1 MPVGFAKAI
10 ITASSGGGSG
20 AGTSAGNAAVS
31 AKQAYDLGLRTN
43 KAWVTIPNNGPFE
56 FDFDPSD
63 RYGTGENGWIKY
75 DRWFF
80 GANNSNIHWT
90 QYGSPNSIYPAW
102 STDNNT
108 SSNNTI
114 NEGRFRI
121 GREQSHQGGNSL
133 STIRYRLPAHTS
145 MRWWMQAH
153 TYGSDTADCGYMNE
167 NFYGIINNNPYE
179 NNGSGYW
186 TVVWDGNPSGSW
198 GSNMLSLD
206 PGNWCSGNNYHS
218 NSQYRSWGN
227 ERGVAYN
234 SYIIHGT
241 TDAYNEYRIMNE
253 WELWLH

>member
-20 AGTSAGNAAVS
+20 AGTNAGNPAVS

-63 RYGTGENGWIKY
+63 RYGTNEYGWIKY

-80 GANNSNIHWT
+80 GANYNNINWT
-90 QYGSPNSIYPAW
+90 QYGSPSSIYPAW

-114 NEGRFRI
+114 SEGRFRI

-145 MRWWMQAH
+145 VRWWMQAN

-167 NFYGIINNNPYE
+167 NFYGIINNSPYE

-218 NSQYRSWGN
+218 NSQYRSWGSQ
-227 ERGVAYN
+227 RGETYNAYC
-234 SYIIHGT
+234 IHGT